1 MPISRLANGLKNKTD
16 LDMLGPG
23 APKGRDVETRACPQS
38 DLESK
43 LQNSF
48 YFKVKKIIIYN

>member
-48 YFKVKKIIIYN
+48 YLKVKKIIF